1 MHTIALKDGHMR
13 LGDLLNKLGWAQADL
28 ARHAEISTTTVR
40 RVFLQ
45 KSISR
50 RNAQK
55 IVDSLSTALRI
66 PLETTDINE
75 LHISD
80 FQRPDRQKI
89 PRPPT

>member
-1 MHTIALKDGHMR
+1 MR
-13 LGDLLNKLGWAQADL
+13 LGDLLNKLGWGQADL
-28 ARHAEISTTTVR
+28 SRNAGVSTTTIR

-45 KSISR
+45 QSVSR

-55 IVDSLSTALRI
+55 MVNTLGDALHI
-66 PLETTDINE
+66 PLEISDINE

-80 FQRPDRQKI
+80 YQRPERQKI

>member
-1 MHTIALKDGHMR
+1 MR

-28 ARHAEISTTTVR
+28 ARNANISTTTVR

-45 KSISR
+45 QSISR

-55 IVDSLSTALRI
+55 IVESLSTALRI

-80 FQRPDRQKI
+80 FQRTARQKI

>member
-1 MHTIALKDGHMR
+1 MR

-28 ARHAEISTTTVR
+28 ARKANVSTTTVR

-45 KSISR
+45 QSISR

-55 IVDSLSTALRI
+55 IVDTLSEALRI
-66 PLETTDINE
+66 PLECPDINE

-80 FQRPDRQKI
+80 YQRPQRQKI